1 MTRLTLLSIALILL
15 LIAFPLVSIGTV
27 QNMEAVW
34 WLGLLALVAGGV
46 IPPVTRFTHEV
57 TEDEEEEEK
66 GEGSD
71 TE

>member
-34 WLGLLALVAGGV
+34 WLGMLALVAGGV
-46 IPPVTRFTHEV
+46 IPPVARFTHEV
-57 TEDEEEEEK
+57 SEGEVKDDEEVT
-66 GEGSD
+66 D

>member
-57 TEDEEEEEK
+57 ADDEEEEEK